1 MELSQFE
8 QEVITQLSLN
18 LEDSQDEVPVMTGRT
33 GIFTG
38 IAGFDSLRAIEVLV
52 ALEAVFNRELPPEKI
67 FVKKPT
73 SETTVRDVAEAIK
86 VIVDGT
92 ES

>member
-18 LEDSQDEVPVMTGRT
+18 LEDSQDEVPVITART

-38 IAGFDSLRAIEVLV
+38 ISGFDSLRAIEVLV
-52 ALEAVFNRELPPEKI
+52 ALEAVFDRELPPEKI

-73 SETTVRDVAEAIK
+73 SETTVSDVAKAIK
-86 VIVDGT
+86 AIVDGT